1 MPRVGREAMARHDD
15 EQARARAARRIAM
28 VLGGTI
34 VAWVAINAV
43 GRALALPNALA
54 LMVDFAAL
62 AAFAWALV
70 MTYRIWRTRRE
81 N

>member
-1 MPRVGREAMARHDD
+1 MAKTGQGFTMNGND
-15 EQARARAARRIAM
+15 EHARAREARRIAM

-54 LMVDFAAL
+54 LVVDFAAL

-70 MTYRIWRTRRE
+70 MTYRIWRARQD

>member
-1 MPRVGREAMARHDD
+1 MTKGD
-15 EQARARAARRIAM
+15 ESEQVRAHEARRIAL
-28 VLGGTI
+28 VLAATI

-54 LMVDFAAL
+54 LVVDFAAL

-70 MTYRIWRTRRE
+70 MTYRIWRSRRD